1 MKGLK
6 NCYAKA
12 ILWISSFVNVIVF
25 ALTGGYVWL
34 KSDNEELKKETKKV
48 LIVAIVFICLDAIL
62 SVLYNIYSFNTN
74 YSGDFYNFY
83 RTMTKIVAIGK
94 TVTYLVF
101 ALIALFSKEKET
113 KTNVVESN

>member
-48 LIVAIVFICLDAIL
+48 LIVAIVFICLDALL
-62 SVLYNIYSFNTN
+62 SLMYTIYSFNTN
-74 YSGDFYNFY
+74 YTGNFYNIY
-83 RTMTKIVAIGK
+83 RTLTKIVSIGK

-101 ALIALFSKEKET
+101 TLIALFSKEKESKIT
-113 KTNVVESN
+113 ETESN